1 VSVARQHAEWLR
13 LVDISG
19 PFLSVP
25 VLKDAFPQGLD
36 AHEPEVSRRLRDG
49 YEDWQSDRSLHK
61 RWVRYVLG
69 EVLGHSDEVLLEG
82 QAIPPGLRHTVG
94 EHRETLAPDLV
105 LAEPEGGRARV
116 LVQVHPPGTDLERP
130 LAGSRWKESP
140 AGRMAVL
147 LRGTQVRLG
156 LVTNGERWTLV
167 DAPPNATT
175 GYATWRAEFWLDEPL
190 TLRAFRTLLG
200 PRRLFT
206 AEKETLEALLAESAE
221 RQQEVTDQLGR
232 QVRRAVEIL
241 VHALDRTD
249 RESKGALLAGVS
261 ERELYDAA
269 VTFMMRLVFL
279 FCAEEQ
285 GLFPLDDEQYAGNYA
300 ASTLF
305 GQLNDAADEMGG
317 QVLDRRTDAWQRLL
331 ATFRAIHGGVDHE
344 GMALPPYG
352 GHLFDPDRFPFLEGR
367 PRESRWK
374 TTAARPLPISNLTV
388 LHLLSALQL
397 LRDAKTGEAQR
408 LSFRALDIEQIG
420 HVYEGLLDH
429 TVRKAT
435 APMVS
440 LKGKE
445 AEEPEVEVSR
455 LEELLAKGPA
465 ALAAAVVELSGRT
478 QNAINRDLAAALPA
492 DDEHL
497 LAVACENDAALAAR
511 VRPFAGLV
519 RRDADGLPV
528 VIPAG
533 SHFVTAGSDR
543 RSTGT
548 HYTPRSLT
556 EPIVRYTL
564 EPLVYVGP
572 AEGKPETEW
581 TLKPAKE
588 ILALK
593 VCDMACGSGA
603 FLVEAC
609 RYLSKR
615 LVEAWAEAEA
625 ANPGK
630 VLITPE
636 GAMSEARLS
645 ESIIP
650 REDEERLALARRL
663 VVDRCL
669 YGVDIN
675 PMAVEMAKLS
685 LWLVTLQKNVAFTF
699 LDHCIRCGD
708 SLLGVTDLRQIE
720 TLSMDP
726 SKATAPLFLE
736 EACRKAVARA
746 REAREKLEGF
756 TVKDVKDAER
766 KESLLRE
773 AEQTLRL
780 LFLLGDYV
788 SGTALARQHSVPI
801 RTLVTS
807 IEPLIA
813 ESPYGRSAPPAQL
826 IESTVASLLH
836 ESSAD
841 RRYCHRPFHWP
852 LEFPEVFQHSGGFNG
867 LVGNP
872 PFLGGKRM
880 APAVGDRY
888 TRYLKTYVLP
898 EKGAADLCV
907 YFFSRALHLVSPS
920 GVAGLLATDTFTE
933 GDTQRCGPA
942 SLLRA
947 GATFTRAEPRRPWPG
962 SAAQDIAVV
971 HFTRGP
977 WSGRCFI
984 DDLPVAGI
992 GPYLSENAAKAE
1004 PAQLAERRGRAAIGV
1019 SLLGEGFILSAA
1031 EAREMIDLDP
1041 RNRLVVRPYLIGR
1054 DISTSET
1061 QRSSRCVID
1070 FGEMGETEAAS
1081 YRAPYRRLVERVKP
1095 QRDKLTR
1102 QVHEKCFWKHWD
1114 RRTRF
1119 FASLR
1124 GQTVL
1129 VAAQVSKYWA
1139 PVFVENKYVFD
1150 QKVVV
1155 FTTERFADFA
1165 VLQSEI
1171 HVLWARR
1178 EGGLNLGPT
1187 PTYTVSGCFN
1197 TFPFPWSEESH
1208 AFADTARR
1216 VAEGLERV
1224 GERYHEQRRT
1234 RCAQRGYG
1242 FTEFYNEIHDPAAQ
1256 DQGLGSFR
1264 NTISELASRV
1274 GLAYGWS
1281 NLNLGHDFHETKQGI
1296 RFTISE
1302 PARREVLD
1310 RLLELNH
1317 QRYAEE
1323 VAQGLHDK
1331 GSKSAKA
1338 GKRGKGRKPGSKR
1351 ASADTTDTLISL
1363 DEEE

>member
-1 VSVARQHAEWLR
+1 MSVARQHAEWLR
-13 LVDISG
+13 LVDVSG

-49 YEDWQSDRSLHK
+49 YEDWQENPRLH
-61 RWVRYVLG
+61 RQWIRFVLG
-69 EVLGHSDEVLLEG
+69 DVLGYSDEVLLEG

-200 PRRLFT
+200 PRRLFGVP
-206 AEKETLEALLAESAE
+206 EKETLEALLAESAE

-435 APMVS
+435 TPMVS

-445 AEEPEVEVSR
+445 AEEPEVDVSR

-465 ALAAAVVELSGRT
+465 ALAAAVAEMSGRSEK
-478 QNAINRDLAAALPA
+478 AIAKDLAAALPA

-572 AEGKPETEW
+572 AEGKPEDEW

-615 LVEAWAEAEA
+615 LVEAWVEAEA

-746 REAREKLEGF
+746 REARERLEGF
-756 TVKDVKDAER
+756 TVKDVRDAEA
-766 KESLLRE
+766 KEGMLRE
-773 AEQTLRL
+773 AEEAIGTLRTLADLVVGIASHQSLQLSISQLQGHAETILEGPGSAKAAGL
-780 LFLLGDYV
+780 LQDLRSLADAV
-788 SGTALARQHSVPI
+788 LARS
-801 RTLVTS
+801 
-807 IEPLIA
+807 
-813 ESPYGRSAPPAQL
+813 GPAQS
-826 IESTVASLLH
+826 EAW
-836 ESSAD
+836 
-841 RRYCHRPFHWP
+841 RPFHWA
-852 LEFPEVFQHSGGFNG
+852 LELPEVTRRSGFHAI
-867 LVGNP
+867 LGNP
-872 PFLGGKRM
+872 PFVGGRLMPERLGVEYSEVVRKLLGPVKD
-880 APAVGDRY
+880 PV
-888 TRYLKTYVLP
+888 
-898 EKGAADLCV
+898 DLV
-907 YFFSRALHLVSPS
+907 SFFFRRSAHLV
-920 GVAGLLATDTFTE
+920 GAGAHVGLLATKTIAETA
-933 GDTQRCGPA
+933 TKKA
-942 SLLRA
+942 SLDYLLTK
-947 GATFTRAEPRRPWPG
+947 GFVIHRAETARPWPG
-962 SAAQDIAVV
+962 DAGVTVAVI
-971 HFTRGP
+971 HLARRN
-977 WSGRCFI
+977 WSGQCWLDGGAVDEINSSLNSLGSGDAPLPLRKTIRCSQGVNLF
-984 DDLPVAGI
+984 
-992 GPYLSENAAKAE
+992 
-1004 PAQLAERRGRAAIGV
+1004 GRAFVLTEEDRADWLGKCP
-1019 SLLGEGFILSAA
+1019 SLEKYIRVYLNGDVFGEAM
-1031 EAREMIDLDP
+1031 RD
-1041 RNRLVVRPYLIGR
+1041 RP
-1054 DISTSET
+1054 
-1061 QRSSRCVID
+1061 QRWCID
-1070 FGEMGETEAAS
+1070 FGSRDRSQIEGCDEVLDFLVREVTRE
-1081 YRAPYRRLVERVKP
+1081 RAN
-1095 QRDKLTR
+1095 QTR
-1102 QVHEKCFWKHWD
+1102 QIHEARPWLHWD
-1114 RRTRF
+1114 KRETFFSEARSLSRIIGCVSPAQF
-1119 FASLR
+1119 LVFDFVVPSALFDVGLRLFASDSEAIL
-1124 GQTVL
+1124 
-1129 VAAQVSKYWA
+1129 
-1139 PVFVENKYVFD
+1139 
-1150 QKVVV
+1150 
-1155 FTTERFADFA
+1155 A
-1165 VLQSEI
+1165 VLQSGI
-1171 HVLWARR
+1171 HEAWAWATSSKMGSALRYLTSASF
-1178 EGGLNLGPT
+1178 E
-1187 PTYTVSGCFN
+1187 
-1197 TFPFPWSEESH
+1197 TFPWPPDLGRELAELGGELVDGRWRWMRSRDVGRTGLYERFHSPEEQSEEMRRLRELHEAIDRKVVAIYGWDDLDLAHGFLETRRGVRFVMS
-1208 AFADTARR
+1208 DESR
-1216 VAEGLERV
+1216 VA
-1224 GERYHEQRRT
+1224 
-1234 RCAQRGYG
+1234 
-1242 FTEFYNEIHDPAAQ
+1242 
-1256 DQGLGSFR
+1256 
-1264 NTISELASRV
+1264 
-1274 GLAYGWS
+1274 
-1281 NLNLGHDFHETKQGI
+1281 
-1296 RFTISE
+1296 
-1302 PARREVLD
+1302 VLD
-1310 RLLELNH
+1310 RLLKLNH
-1317 QRYAEE
+1317 QRHAEE
-1323 VAQGLHDK
+1323 VAQGIHNK
-1331 GSKSAKA
+1331 GAKGPKSA
-1338 GKRGKGRKPGSKR
+1338 KGRKPGRK
-1351 ASADTTDTLISL
+1351 ATAADTTETLISL